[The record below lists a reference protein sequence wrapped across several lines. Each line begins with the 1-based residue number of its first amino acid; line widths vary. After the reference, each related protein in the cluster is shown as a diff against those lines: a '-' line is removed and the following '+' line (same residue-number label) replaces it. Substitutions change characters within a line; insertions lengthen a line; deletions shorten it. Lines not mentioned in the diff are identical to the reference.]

1 MKKIYLFGLLL
12 AGVLLGLTSCND
24 DKDELT
30 DSRLTY
36 YADLQ
41 MQGDEFMLV
50 PVGSKFVDP
59 GCTGTL
65 AGEDITDKIVVDGAD
80 EVDPNTLGFYYITYS
95 AVGSDGYPASVE
107 RTVCVYDPSITLD
120 ISGVYDTDMNATMYY
135 GKVNGVTDWYP
146 FAVFAAGYGNTSQC
160 TDIEFTQI
168 VPGIYYVNDIFGGW
182 YEQIRGYGSRY
193 AMTAYVSVD
202 NDGNIGLLSSYIAG
216 WGDGIDYLDEGKYE
230 DGTISYGLCYAGQI
244 YMNIVLNLAE

>member
-1 MKKIYLFGLLL
+1 ML
-12 AGVLLGLTSCND
+12 ALSSCND
-24 DKDELT
+24 GKDELT

-65 AGEDITDKIVVDGAD
+65 AGEDITSKIVIEGAD
-80 EVDPNTLGFYYITYS
+80 EVDTNTLGFYYITYS
-95 AVGSDGYPASVE
+95 AEGSDGYPASVE
-107 RTVCVYDPSITLD
+107 RTVCVYDPTVTLD
-120 ISGVYDTDMNATMYY
+120 ISGEYIVDMEASIYQGARTYA
-135 GKVNGVTDWYP
+135 DR
-146 FAVFAAGYGNTSQC
+146 AAFYGNTTQC
-160 TDIEFTQI
+160 TGITFDMI

-202 NDGNIGLLSSYIAG
+202 NDGNIDLLSSYIAG
-216 WGDGIDYLDEGKYE
+216 WGDGIDYLEEGRFE
-230 DGTISYGLCYAGQI
+230 DGVISYSLCYAGQI
-244 YMNIVLNLAE
+244 YMDIVLNKVD

>member
-41 MQGDEFMLV
+41 MQGDEFMAV

-65 AGEDITDKIVVDGAD
+65 AGEDITNQIKIVGVDD
-80 EVDPNTLGFYYITYS
+80 VDTNTLGFYDITYT
-95 AVGSDGYPASVE
+95 AYGSDGFPASVT
-107 RTVCVYDPSITLD
+107 RTVCVYDPSVT
-120 ISGVYDTDMNATMYY
+120 TDMSGDYTVQEGSYRYWFSSGATVPFSGYPVNIERVVPGIFSISDMMGGYY
-135 GKVNGVTDWYP
+135 DVR
-146 FAVFAAGYGNTSQC
+146 AGYGPRYAMNGYLQLTSGNE
-160 TDIEFTQI
+160 IFALSAI
-168 VPGIYYVNDIFGGW
+168 VPG
-182 YEQIRGYGSRY
+182 
-193 AMTAYVSVD
+193 
-202 NDGNIGLLSSYIAG
+202 
-216 WGDGIDYLDEGKYE
+216 WGDTYDDLYNG
-230 DGTISYGLCYAGQI
+230 SYDPETKTVTFDMDYAGSMQFHI
-244 YMNIVLNLAE
+244 ILQ

>member
-1 MKKIYLFGLLL
+1 MKKIYLFGLLALGML
-12 AGVLLGLTSCND
+12 ALSSCND

-65 AGEDITDKIVVDGAD
+65 AGEDITSKIVIEGAD
-80 EVDPNTLGFYYITYS
+80 EVDTNTLGFYYITYS
-95 AVGSDGYPASVE
+95 AEGSDGYPASVE
-107 RTVCVYDPSITLD
+107 RTVCVYDPTVTLD
-120 ISGVYDTDMNATMYY
+120 ISGEYEVDMENSFYQGARTYA
-135 GKVNGVTDWYP
+135 DR
-146 FAVFAAGYGNTSQC
+146 AAYYGNTTQC
-160 TDIEFTQI
+160 TGITFDMV

-182 YEQIRGYGSRY
+182 YDQIRGYGNRY
-193 AMTAYVSVD
+193 DMTAYVSVD
-202 NDGNIGLLSSYIAG
+202 NEGNIGLLSSYIAG
-216 WGDGIDYLDEGKYE
+216 WGDGIDYLEDGMFM
-230 DGTISYGLCYAGQI
+230 DGTISYSLCYAGQI
-244 YMNIVLNLAE
+244 YMDLELYRVSE

>member
-1 MKKIYLFGLLL
+1 MKKIYLFGLLALGML
-12 AGVLLGLTSCND
+12 ALSSCND
-24 DKDELT
+24 GKDELT

-65 AGEDITDKIVVDGAD
+65 AGEDITSKIVIEGAD
-80 EVDPNTLGFYYITYS
+80 EVDTNTLGFYYITYS
-95 AVGSDGYPASVE
+95 AEGSDGYPASVE
-107 RTVCVYDPSITLD
+107 RTVCVYDPTVTLD
-120 ISGVYDTDMNATMYY
+120 ISGEYIVDMEASIYQGARTYA
-135 GKVNGVTDWYP
+135 DR
-146 FAVFAAGYGNTSQC
+146 AAFYGNTTQC
-160 TDIEFTQI
+160 TGITFDMI

-182 YEQIRGYGSRY
+182 YDQIRAYGSRY

-202 NDGNIGLLSSYIAG
+202 NDGNIDLLSSYIAG
-216 WGDGIDYLDEGKYE
+216 WGDGIDYLEEGRYE
-230 DGTISYGLCYAGQI
+230 DGVITYSLCYAGQI
-244 YMNIVLNLAE
+244 YMDLVLNKVD

>member
-1 MKKIYLFGLLL
+1 MKKIYLFGLLALGML
-12 AGVLLGLTSCND
+12 ALSSCND

-65 AGEDITDKIVVDGAD
+65 AGEDITSKIVIEGAD
-80 EVDPNTLGFYYITYS
+80 EVDTNTLGFYYITYS
-95 AVGSDGYPASVE
+95 AEGSDGYPASVE
-107 RTVCVYDPSITLD
+107 RTVCVYDPTVTLD
-120 ISGVYDTDMNATMYY
+120 ISGEYIVDMELSIYQGARTYA
-135 GKVNGVTDWYP
+135 DR
-146 FAVFAAGYGNTSQC
+146 AAYYGNTSQC
-160 TDIEFTQI
+160 TGITFDMI

-182 YEQIRGYGSRY
+182 YDQIRAYGSRY

-202 NDGNIGLLSSYIAG
+202 NDGNIDLLSSYIAG
-216 WGDGIDYLDEGKYE
+216 WGDGIDYLEEGRYE
-230 DGTISYGLCYAGQI
+230 DGVITYSLCYAGQI
-244 YMNIVLNLAE
+244 YMDLVLNKVD

>member
-1 MKKIYLFGLLL
+1 ML
-12 AGVLLGLTSCND
+12 AFSSCND

-41 MQGDEFMLV
+41 MLGDEFMLV
-50 PVGSKFVDP
+50 PVGSAFVDP

-65 AGEDITDKIVVDGAD
+65 AGEDITSKIVVEGAD

-120 ISGVYDTDMNATMYY
+120 ISGSYDVDMGNSWYQQARTYADRAAYY
-135 GKVNGVTDWYP
+135 GNV
-146 FAVFAAGYGNTSQC
+146 SQC
-160 TDIEFTQI
+160 TGITFDMI

-202 NDGNIGLLSSYIAG
+202 NDGNIDLLSSYIAG
-216 WGDGIDYLDEGKYE
+216 WGDSVDYLE
-230 DGTISYGLCYAGQI
+230 DGIFVDGQISYSLCYASQI
-244 YMNIVLNLAE
+244 YMDIVLNRVD

>member
-1 MKKIYLFGLLL
+1 ML
-12 AGVLLGLTSCND
+12 ALSSCND
-24 DKDELT
+24 GKDELT

-65 AGEDITDKIVVDGAD
+65 AGEDITSKIVIEGAD
-80 EVDPNTLGFYYITYS
+80 EVDTNTLGFYYITYS
-95 AVGSDGYPASVE
+95 AEGSDGYPASVE
-107 RTVCVYDPSITLD
+107 RTVCVYDPTVTLD
-120 ISGVYDTDMNATMYY
+120 ISGEYIVDMEASIYQGARTYA
-135 GKVNGVTDWYP
+135 DR
-146 FAVFAAGYGNTSQC
+146 AAFYGNTTQC
-160 TDIEFTQI
+160 TGITFDMI

-182 YEQIRGYGSRY
+182 YDQIRAYGSRY

-202 NDGNIGLLSSYIAG
+202 NDGNIDLLSSYIAG
-216 WGDGIDYLDEGKYE
+216 WGDGVDYLE
-230 DGTISYGLCYAGQI
+230 DGKFEDGVISYSLCYAGQI
-244 YMNIVLNLAE
+244 YMDIVLNKVD

>member
-1 MKKIYLFGLLL
+1 MKKIYLFGLLALGML
-12 AGVLLGLTSCND
+12 ALSSCND
-24 DKDELT
+24 GKDELT

-65 AGEDITDKIVVDGAD
+65 AGEDITSKIVIEGAD
-80 EVDPNTLGFYYITYS
+80 EVDTNTLGFYYITYS

-107 RTVCVYDPSITLD
+107 RTVCVYDPTVTLD
-120 ISGVYDTDMNATMYY
+120 ISGEYIVDMEASIYQGARTYA
-135 GKVNGVTDWYP
+135 DR
-146 FAVFAAGYGNTSQC
+146 AAYYGNTTQC
-160 TDIEFTQI
+160 TGITFDMI

-182 YEQIRGYGSRY
+182 YDQIRGYGSRY
-193 AMTAYVSVD
+193 DMTAYVSVD

-216 WGDGIDYLDEGKYE
+216 WGDGIDYLDEGTYE
-230 DGTISYGLCYAGQI
+230 DGTISYSLCYAGQI
-244 YMNIVLNLAE
+244 YMDIVLDRVSD

>member
-41 MQGDEFMLV
+41 MQGDEFMAV

-65 AGEDITDKIVVDGAD
+65 AGEDITNQIKIVGVDD
-80 EVDPNTLGFYYITYS
+80 VDTNTLGFYDITYT
-95 AVGSDGYPASVE
+95 AYGSDGFPASVT
-107 RTVCVYDPSITLD
+107 RTVCVYDPSVT
-120 ISGVYDTDMNATMYY
+120 TDMSGDYTVQEGSYRYWFASGATVPFSGYPVSIERVVPGIFAISDMMGGYY
-135 GKVNGVTDWYP
+135 DVR
-146 FAVFAAGYGNTSQC
+146 AGYG
-160 TDIEFTQI
+160 
-168 VPGIYYVNDIFGGW
+168 P
-182 YEQIRGYGSRY
+182 RY
-193 AMTAYVSVD
+193 AMNGYLQLTPD
-202 NDGNIGLLSSYIAG
+202 NEVLALSGLVPGWSDSY
-216 WGDGIDYLDEGKYE
+216 DDFYEG
-230 DGTISYGLCYAGQI
+230 SYDPETETVTYDMDYAGSMQFHI
-244 YMNIVLNLAE
+244 ILH

>member
-1 MKKIYLFGLLL
+1 M

-36 YADLQ
+36 YADLR

-50 PVGSKFVDP
+50 PVGSQFVDP

-80 EVDPNTLGFYYITYS
+80 EVDPNTLGFYYFTYS

-160 TDIEFTQI
+160 TGIKFTQI

-182 YEQIRGYGSRY
+182 YDQIRGYGSRY
-193 AMTAYVSVD
+193 DMTAYVSVD

-230 DGTISYGLCYAGQI
+230 DGTISYGLGYVGQI

>member
-1 MKKIYLFGLLL
+1 MKKIYLFGLLALGML
-12 AGVLLGLTSCND
+12 ALSSCND
-24 DKDELT
+24 GKDELT

-65 AGEDITDKIVVDGAD
+65 AGEDITSKIVIEGAD
-80 EVDPNTLGFYYITYS
+80 EVDTNTLGFYYITYS
-95 AVGSDGYPASVE
+95 AEGSDGYPASVE
-107 RTVCVYDPSITLD
+107 RTVCVYDPTVTLD
-120 ISGVYDTDMNATMYY
+120 ISGEYIVDMEASIYQGARTYA
-135 GKVNGVTDWYP
+135 DR
-146 FAVFAAGYGNTSQC
+146 AAFYGNTTQC
-160 TDIEFTQI
+160 TGITFDMI

-182 YEQIRGYGSRY
+182 YDQIRAYGSRY

-202 NDGNIGLLSSYIAG
+202 NDGNIDLLSSYIAS
-216 WGDGIDYLDEGKYE
+216 WGDGVDYLE
-230 DGTISYGLCYAGQI
+230 DGKFEDGVISYSLCYAGQI
-244 YMNIVLNLAE
+244 YMDIVLNKVD

>member
-24 DKDELT
+24 DNDELT

-50 PVGSKFVDP
+50 PIGSTFVDP
-59 GCTGTL
+59 GCKGTL
-65 AGEDITDKIVVDGAD
+65 AGEDITDKIMVDGAD

-120 ISGVYDTDMNATMYY
+120 ISGSYDVDMNASMYQKARTY
-135 GKVNGVTDWYP
+135 ADR
-146 FAVFAAGYGNTSQC
+146 AAYYGNTSQC
-160 TDIEFTQI
+160 TGIEFTQI
-168 VPGIYYVNDIFGGW
+168 VPGIFYVNDIFGGW

-202 NDGNIGLLSSYIAG
+202 NDGNIDLLSSYIAG
-216 WGDGIDYLDEGKYE
+216 WGDGIDYLDEGKFE
-230 DGTISYGLCYAGQI
+230 DGVISYSLCYAGQI
-244 YMNIVLNLAE
+244 YMDLVLNRVD

>member
-1 MKKIYLFGLLL
+1 MKKIYLFGLLALGML
-12 AGVLLGLTSCND
+12 ALSSCND

-65 AGEDITDKIVVDGAD
+65 AGEDITSKIVIEGAD
-80 EVDPNTLGFYYITYS
+80 EVDTNTLGFYYITYS
-95 AVGSDGYPASVE
+95 AEGSDGYPASVE
-107 RTVCVYDPSITLD
+107 RTVCVYDPTVTLD
-120 ISGVYDTDMNATMYY
+120 ISGEYDVDMELSIYQGARTYA
-135 GKVNGVTDWYP
+135 DR
-146 FAVFAAGYGNTSQC
+146 AAYYGNTTQC
-160 TDIEFTQI
+160 TGITFDMI

-202 NDGNIGLLSSYIAG
+202 NDGNIDLLSSYIAG
-216 WGDGIDYLDEGKYE
+216 WGDGIDYLEEGRYE
-230 DGTISYGLCYAGQI
+230 DGVITYSLCYAGQI
-244 YMNIVLNLAE
+244 YMDLVLNKVD

>member
-1 MKKIYLFGLLL
+1 MKKIYLFGLLALGML
-12 AGVLLGLTSCND
+12 ALSSCND
-24 DKDELT
+24 GKDELT

-65 AGEDITDKIVVDGAD
+65 AGEDITSKIVIEGAD
-80 EVDPNTLGFYYITYS
+80 EVDTNTLGFYYITYS

-107 RTVCVYDPSITLD
+107 RTVCVYDPTVTLD
-120 ISGVYDTDMNATMYY
+120 ISGEYIVDMEASIYQGARTYA
-135 GKVNGVTDWYP
+135 DR
-146 FAVFAAGYGNTSQC
+146 AAFYGNTTQC
-160 TDIEFTQI
+160 TGITFDMV

-182 YEQIRGYGSRY
+182 YDQIRGYGNRY
-193 AMTAYVSVD
+193 DMTAYVSVD
-202 NDGNIGLLSSYIAG
+202 NEGNIGLLSSYIAG
-216 WGDGIDYLDEGKYE
+216 WGDGIDYLEDGMFM
-230 DGTISYGLCYAGQI
+230 DGTISYSLCYAGQI
-244 YMNIVLNLAE
+244 YMDLELYRVSE